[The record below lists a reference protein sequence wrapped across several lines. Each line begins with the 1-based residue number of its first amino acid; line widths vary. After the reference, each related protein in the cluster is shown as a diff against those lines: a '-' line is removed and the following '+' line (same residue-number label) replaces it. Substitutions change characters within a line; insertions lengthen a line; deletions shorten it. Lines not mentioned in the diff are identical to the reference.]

1 MGKFRIEITKAA
13 EIDIQKHYKSGNNA
27 NINKISKILSQLAET
42 PYTGI
47 GNPEKLKYDYSN
59 FWSRRINKKDRI
71 IYTVDEVAG
80 TVYIASAIGH
90 YLDK

>member
-42 PYTGI
+42 HIRELGI
-47 GNPEKLKYDYSN
+47 LKN
-59 FWSRRINKKDRI
+59 
-71 IYTVDEVAG
+71 
-80 TVYIASAIGH
+80 
-90 YLDK
+90 